1 MKSLSILIADDHV
14 VIRKGLRAVLETRPE
29 LRVVGE
35 ASDGREAIEKAR
47 SLQPDLIIADVTM
60 PQLNGLDATPQML
73 KAAPNARVLIL
84 TMHHAEE
91 LIEQTLRVGASGYV
105 LKSDAEQSLITAI
118 EAVANGRK
126 FFTSSVTSIVL
137 GRIQAGA
144 GKRAGQPGT
153 ARLTRRE
160 QEVVQLLAEGN
171 SNKQVGNRLGISVR
185 TAENH
190 RARLMKKLGASSL
203 SDLVRYAVRNK
214 IIEP

>member
-1 MKSLSILIADDHV
+1 
-14 VIRKGLRAVLETRPE
+14 
-29 LRVVGE
+29 
-35 ASDGREAIEKAR
+35 
-47 SLQPDLIIADVTM
+47 
-60 PQLNGLDATPQML
+60 
-73 KAAPNARVLIL
+73 
-84 TMHHAEE
+84 MHHAEE

-144 GKRAGQPGT
+144 GKRAGQPGA